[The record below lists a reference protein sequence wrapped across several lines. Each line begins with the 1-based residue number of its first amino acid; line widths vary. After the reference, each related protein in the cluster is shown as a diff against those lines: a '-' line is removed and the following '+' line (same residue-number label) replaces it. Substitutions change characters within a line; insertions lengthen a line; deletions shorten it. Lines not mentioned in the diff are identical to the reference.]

1 MQQTEKSTEEEE
13 ILAAITQEQPIQQA
27 LDKDYWLQLDLP
39 VPLLIVF
46 HQPEAALEVS
56 SLVRGE
62 TSYLI
67 VPARPDASDQAQI
80 YIDELMKARAGKYGS
95 FLLLDILFDASSSTD
110 LQISYFQEKSQATVK
125 ALKEALSPFKT
136 LYNTLTVSSHE
147 VTKPT
152 LPNLKLL
159 KQTGSIWIQIRLPS
173 MFARPQQEESY
184 PVLLRNFRDLFSEA
198 LRQASYTF
206 LRVQTTYEV
215 THPRTLGRTTVD
227 DAFWEADKQLYE
239 IERSFEFL
247 MLVSAINLNS
257 AWKKF
262 KEEGY
267 QKMPTFYYPILPVDP
282 EERKHALYQVRI
294 DDVHDPTLAFLLRDK
309 RRELD
314 KQLDM
319 LRERGTEDFL
329 YSSLRL
335 YKSID
340 EKLLSLANM
349 LLKEIPVEKT
359 QKGTFSARQ
368 FASRV
373 EEEFA
378 YFQQQNPDFKSKIHL
393 KSSIP
398 GLMVS
403 RGELYIPSKMILRDH
418 RVDALI
424 QHEVGT
430 HVLTYYNGSQQPIQL
445 LRLGLA
451 DYDELQEGLAVL
463 SEYLTGGMDP
473 LRMRLLAARVV
484 VAYERMNHTP
494 FRDTFALL
502 TEKHKFHPR
511 TAFNTVARIYQSG
524 GFTKDLI
531 YLRGFFKVLQHLR
544 KGGSLEPLLMG
555 KIAVKHIEV
564 IQALR
569 ERGILHPPA
578 IRPRYWFDDAAQQ
591 RLAELRK
598 KNNVND
604 IVSEIAS

>member
-1 MQQTEKSTEEEE
+1 MQQTEESTEDQK
-13 ILAAITQEQPIQQA
+13 ILTAIAEEQPVQQA
-27 LDKDYWLQLDLP
+27 LGQDYWLQLDLP
-39 VPLLIVF
+39 IPMLIVF
-46 HQPEAALEVS
+46 HQPKAPLEVS

-62 TSYLI
+62 SSYLI
-67 VPARPDASDQAQI
+67 VPDAPDAMIPVQP
-80 YIDELMKARAGKYGS
+80 YIAELMKERAGQYGS
-95 FLLLDILFDASSSTD
+95 FLWLDIQFNESSSTD
-110 LQISYFQEKSQATVK
+110 LQISYFQEKSQATVN
-125 ALKEALSPFKT
+125 ALKEAFAPLKT
-136 LYNTLTVSSHE
+136 LYNPLTISSHE

-159 KQTGSIWIQIRLPS
+159 KQTGSIWIQVLLPR
-173 MFARPQQEESY
+173 MFARPQQAESY
-184 PVLLRNFRDLFSEA
+184 PVLLRNFRDRFSEA

-227 DAFWEADKQLYE
+227 DAFWEADRQLYE

-247 MLVSAINLNS
+247 MLVSAINVDS

-262 KEEGY
+262 KEGGY

-340 EKLLSLANM
+340 EKLLSLANL
-349 LLKEIPVEKT
+349 LLKEIPVRKT

-403 RGELYIPSKMILRDH
+403 RGELYVPAKMHLREN
-418 RVDALI
+418 RVNALI

-544 KGGSLEPLLMG
+544 QGGSLEPLLMG

-569 ERGILHPPA
+569 ERGILQPPA
-578 IRPRYWFDDAAQQ
+578 IWPRYWFDDAAQQ
-591 RLAELRK
+591 RLAGLREK
-598 KNNVND
+598 SKIID
-604 IVSEIAS
+604 IVSEIAR